1 MAGSSE
7 ISSLLTADLDPVLW
21 TPELLDRPSAWWG
34 HVPFAFWLVTALQP
48 RTLVE
53 LGTHQG
59 VSYAAFCEAVVRA
72 KLETRC
78 SAVDTWVGDPQAGF
92 YGEEVYAGLK
102 AFHDQRYA
110 AFSELLRQNFGDAA
124 AYFQDGSIDLLHID
138 GYHTYAAVRHD
149 FETWRAKLST
159 RAVVLF
165 HDTNVRRDDFGVWKF
180 FAELK
185 AQFPAFEFLHAYG
198 LGVVAVGAEAP
209 EAAKALCALVE
220 APAAR
225 FRHIFSH
232 LGARWMEMSDRERE
246 MYGERHALSAALAE
260 REAMISEILARLQKS
275 EQALAETK
283 RELENSEKTL
293 KYVTDRAT
301 ALINAVDEKPMT
313 PWRFLFKSRADN
325 DSHSDLA
332 LIRNSLLFDPDFYL
346 EKNLDVSESGVD
358 PAEHYLRYGAFEGRD
373 PGPIFSTQEYLRRN
387 PDVAAA
393 KVNALLHYELHGRA
407 EGRWPNYGPGKTVVS
422 LRRPQR
428 IGSLGK
434 SIATFLFGKRNW
446 DSKGEP
452 QSARLSD
459 KVIELPF
466 SYALEKF
473 YPIPRV
479 AVLLHAYYT
488 DDLPAF
494 QQALRNISFP
504 FALFIST
511 DSEEKKKL
519 IEQVFCYWQNGSVD
533 VRVFPNLGRDIAPKF
548 VGFREVHDAY
558 EYVLHLHTKRS
569 PHLAGLS
576 NWRSFLLDCLLGS
589 PEIVASIFE
598 MFKHGP
604 DLGIVAPR
612 NFAPIIN
619 FMTWGV
625 NFEKCAALAERMGIK
640 LEPDSPL
647 DFAAGSMFWAR
658 SQALKPLLDL
668 GLTFD
673 DFPNE
678 EGQRD
683 GEIGHA
689 IERLTFY
696 SCERAGYRWCHVGPA
711 KAPAPFE
718 EFTRVSKPTDLHEYY
733 ERGGAQAPL
742 VFEQKQKKSLRSDDV
757 IEEQEIK
764 HGVNIAGKGEYA
776 AERRPPLWR
785 APRWRIGTWSPKHF
799 LFRSARRRL
808 FHEMNKK
815 PIAVVVHAFYP
826 DVFVNICRLLKNI
839 REDFVLFVAVQSDDD
854 KERIFECTQNI
865 GINAS
870 VDCRVVPNRGR
881 NFSTLF
887 VQFGAEISEFEIILH
902 IHTKKSLYTGKDQ
915 TEWREALFAGLIG
928 SSRLVESIL
937 RAFREDPHLGLF
949 YPAATNMPY
958 WAYHWLS
965 NVPLGSQMLKR
976 LNVERDED
984 YGYVDYP
991 VGGMFWARTDAIR
1004 PLLQAGL
1011 TYHDF
1016 PVESGQTD
1024 GELQHAIERLIGVV
1038 TKEQGFSF
1046 VEHDNKNYAF
1056 KRNLGRKNLSQ
1067 YGTRSISEFALLL
1080 QSVDIVSFDIFDT
1093 ILTRK
1098 SLRPDSVLR
1107 YVGHKL
1113 ARKYPGAD
1121 DFFSRRKK
1129 AELLARKKKN
1139 HGRDV
1144 DLEEIYASFERDA
1157 NWVPERINEAA
1168 SLERRMDSDSICL
1181 RENMSDL
1188 LVASRDA
1195 GKRII
1200 AVSDT
1205 YYTREDIE
1213 RLLGKE
1219 GVLRFFDALYLS
1231 SAEGARKDRGDLWD
1245 KVIAG
1250 EGIPRD
1256 RWLHVGDNE
1265 QSDIQ
1270 AACDRK
1276 LRFFHVMSA
1285 PHILEFDGFRPSAE
1299 PGDRR
1304 WASDLVLGP
1313 AALRLGGSPFL
1324 NGRSWGKQTLDRP
1337 EDVGYVVLGP
1347 IVFAFL
1353 SWIIRHPALRDL
1365 QHLYFL
1371 AREGYLLH
1379 NLYSWIGEK
1388 YPELELPGASY
1399 FYCSRRCSLAAL
1411 QAPKFSPE
1419 RIVSGTDFQGT
1430 LGDLLRNRI
1439 GFDVE
1444 DAALANRFIK
1454 LPKDRDEVIANIEK
1468 LRSPIIRHAE
1478 SEYNDFEAYAKK
1490 AGMTA
1495 GKRLGVVDIGYSAS
1509 IQKNLQDV
1517 LGIQLQGFYMATFN
1531 TVRTVRADGGDA
1543 FGCFAA
1549 DVPPEFSEHPVLKY
1563 SLMMEAFLSAP
1574 HAQVLRF
1581 REEGLEPEFKTEAR
1595 PREDLLSL
1603 SKIHNGATRYMKD
1616 LLGTYGPDLLFAS
1629 AELPSVQEPL
1639 RMLMEGN
1646 IAIASA
1652 LKRYFKV
1659 EDEYCGNGGINAWP
1673 SNFR

>member
-1 MAGSSE
+1 MATNSE
-7 ISSLLTADLDPVLW
+7 IASFLSQDLEPVFW
-21 TPELLDRPSAWWG
+21 TPELLDRQGAWSSAWWG
-34 HVPFAFWLVTALQP
+34 HVPFAFWLVAAAKP
-48 RTLVE
+48 RRLVE
-53 LGTHQG
+53 LGTHHG
-59 VSYAAFCEAVVRA
+59 VSYAAFCEAVVRS
-72 KLETRC
+72 KLDTRC
-78 SAVDTWVGDPQAGF
+78 SAVDTWAGDPQAGF
-92 YGEEVYAGLK
+92 YGDEVYAEFK
-102 AFHDQRYA
+102 KFHDSRYG
-110 AFSELLRQNFGDAA
+110 AFSELRRQNFDEAA
-124 AYFQDGSIDLLHID
+124 AHFPDGSIDLLHID

-149 FETWRAKLST
+149 FETWRAKLSS

-165 HDTNVRRDDFGVWKF
+165 HDTNVRRDDFGVWQF

-198 LGVVAVGAEAP
+198 LGVVQVGPDAP
-209 EAAKALCALVE
+209 EAVKALCALADE
-220 APAAR
+220 HIAR
-225 FRHIFSH
+225 LRHIFSCA
-232 LGARWMEMSDRERE
+232 GARWVELCEHRA
-246 MYGERHALSAALAE
+246 GPSAALAGQGAIIADLE
-260 REAMISEILARLQKS
+260 ARLREK
-275 EQALAETK
+275 EAALVA
-283 RELENSEKTL
+283 RD
-293 KYVTDRAT
+293 VT
-301 ALINAVDEKPMT
+301 I
-313 PWRFLFKSRADN
+313 
-325 DSHSDLA
+325 SDLKARLRASENLLGVKERA
-332 LIRNSLLFDPDFYL
+332 LQERAEIAERVAARAAKLLSQANEPSRKLWFFPVSARRSGEEIDTIRNSLFFDPDFYL
-346 EKNLDVSESGVD
+346 EKNPDVSESGVD
-358 PAEHYLRYGAFEGRD
+358 PAEHYLRYGGFEARD
-373 PGPIFSTQEYLRRN
+373 PGPLFSTQEYLRRN

-393 KVNALLHYELHGRA
+393 GVNALLHHEMRSRSPDRDSRNGGFALKNGR
-407 EGRWPNYGPGKTVVS
+407 RHSGK
-422 LRRPQR
+422 
-428 IGSLGK
+428 I
-434 SIATFLFGKRNW
+434 
-446 DSKGEP
+446 
-452 QSARLSD
+452 SD
-459 KVIELPF
+459 HVIEVPF
-466 SYALEKF
+466 SYPLAKF
-473 YPIPRV
+473 SQPPRV
-479 AVLLHAYYT
+479 AVLLHVYYT
-488 DDLPAF
+488 DDLPEF
-494 QQALRNISFP
+494 QHALKNIAFP
-504 FALFIST
+504 FALFLST
-511 DSEEKKKL
+511 DSDEKKKV
-519 IEQVFCYWQNGSVD
+519 IERRFADWPCGSVN
-533 VRVFPNLGRDIAPKF
+533 VRIFPNIGRDIAPKF

-589 PEIVASIFE
+589 PAIVASIFE
-598 MFKHGP
+598 MFKECP

-612 NFAPIIN
+612 SFAPIRH

-625 NFEKCAALAERMGIK
+625 NFEKCAALAERMGIG

-668 GLTFD
+668 GLTFE
-673 DFPNE
+673 DFPKE
-678 EGQRD
+678 QGQRD

-696 SCERAGYRWCHVGPA
+696 SCERAGYRWCHAGPA
-711 KAPAPFE
+711 KAPASFE
-718 EFTRVSKPTDLHEYY
+718 EFIRISKQTDLHEYY
-733 ERGGAQAPL
+733 ERRSAQFPL
-742 VFEQKQKKSLRSDDV
+742 VFEQEQKKSLRSDDV

-764 HGVNIAGKGEYA
+764 HGVNIAGKGECA
-776 AERRPPLWR
+776 AERR
-785 APRWRIGTWSPKHF
+785 APRWRIGAWSPKQF
-799 LFRSARRRL
+799 FFRSARWKL
-808 FHEMNKK
+808 FHETNKK

-826 DVFVNICRLLKNI
+826 DIFVNICRLLKNI
-839 REDFVLFVAVQSDDD
+839 REDFVLFVAVQSEDD
-854 KERIFECTQNI
+854 KERILECTKNI
-865 GINAS
+865 GIDS
-870 VDCRVVPNRGR
+870 VVNCRIVPNKGR

-887 VQFGAEISEFEIILH
+887 VQFAPDVSEYEFVLH
-902 IHTKKSLYTGKDQ
+902 LHTKKSLYSGREQ
-915 TEWREALFAGLIG
+915 SEWREALFAGLVG

-937 RAFREDPHLGLF
+937 RSFREDPHLGLF
-949 YPAATNMPY
+949 YPVATNMPY

-976 LNVERDED
+976 LKIEHYED

-991 VGGMFWARTDAIR
+991 VGGMFWARTDALR

-1011 TYHDF
+1011 TYKDF
-1016 PVESGQTD
+1016 PIESGQTD
-1024 GELQHAIERLIGVV
+1024 GELQHAIERLIGIV
-1038 TKEQGFSF
+1038 TKERGFSF
-1046 VEHDNKNYAF
+1046 IEHDSKSYAF

-1067 YGTRSISEFALLL
+1067 YSTRSISEFARLLP
-1080 QSVDIVSFDIFDT
+1080 SVDMVSFDIFDT

-1121 DFFSRRKK
+1121 DFFSRRKT
-1129 AELLARKKKN
+1129 AELLAREKKN

-1144 DLEEIYASFERDA
+1144 DLEEIYASFATDA
-1157 NWVPERINEAA
+1157 HWSPERINEAA
-1168 SLERRMDSDSICL
+1168 SLERQIDSDSICL
-1181 RENMSDL
+1181 REDMIDL
-1188 LVASRDA
+1188 LVASREA

-1200 AVSDT
+1200 AISDT

-1219 GVLRFFDALYLS
+1219 SVLHFFDALYLS
-1231 SAEGARKDRGDLWD
+1231 SVEGARKDRGDLWA

-1285 PHILEFDGFRPSAE
+1285 RHILEFDGLRPAAE
-1299 PGDRR
+1299 PGHRR

-1313 AALRLGGSPFL
+1313 VALRLGGSPFL

-1353 SWIIRHPALRDL
+1353 AWIIRHPARQDL
-1365 QHLYFL
+1365 HHLYFL

-1411 QAPKFSPE
+1411 QAHQFSPE

-1430 LGDLLRNRI
+1430 FGDLLRNRI

-1444 DAALANRFIK
+1444 DAVLANRVIK
-1454 LPKDRDEVIANIEK
+1454 LPKDRDGIIANIEK
-1468 LRSPIIRHAE
+1468 LRSPIVRHAE
-1478 SEYNDFEAYAKK
+1478 REFDEFEAYAKK
-1490 AGMTA
+1490 SGMTG
-1495 GKRLGVVDIGYSAS
+1495 GKTLGVVDIGYSAS
-1509 IQKNLQDV
+1509 IQRNLQDV
-1517 LGIQLQGFYMATFN
+1517 FGIQLQGFYMATFN
-1531 TVRTVRADGGDA
+1531 TVRTVRAEGGDA

-1549 DVPPEFSEHPVLKY
+1549 DVTPDFSEHPVSKY

-1581 REEGLEPEFKTEAR
+1581 RGADPQPEFKSETR
-1595 PREDLLSL
+1595 SSEDLLIL
-1603 SKIHNGATRYMKD
+1603 GKLHDGATRYVKD
-1616 LLGTYGPDLLFAS
+1616 LLGTYGADLLFAS
-1629 AELPSVQEPL
+1629 GELLSVQEPL
-1639 RMLMEGN
+1639 RLLVEGN
-1646 IAIASA
+1646 IAIPSA

-1659 EDEYCGNGGINAWP
+1659 EDEYCGNGDINAWP
-1673 SNFR
+1673 SNFRQ